1 MDYTQL
7 LHELQQASLFDLYRL
22 KSGINKM
29 LDQPDRITAIKR
41 QLRIGQEITYFEE
54 KENRLIPAIIEDI
67 QRTRLSVRNKE
78 DGKRWT
84 IPFYMVNIDNVD
96 TDIHSQHGKV
106 DRNQLKV
113 GDTVGFHDRQQQE
126 LYGQVVRLNQ
136 KTVTIHTSTGAKWRV
151 AYSFLFKVMD
161 GEGGQ
166 VKDGG
171 LIEGVVVEN
180 EEPERSVNLESIP
193 VQDHAHDI
201 PKTQSPSKESTTSL
215 GNTPSPSQ
223 KVGRNALCPCGSGR
237 KYKRCCLKSQ

>member
-41 QLRIGQEITYFEE
+41 QLRMGQEISYFEE
-54 KENRLIPAIIEDI
+54 RENRLVPAIIEDI

-78 DGKRWT
+78 DGKHWT

-113 GDTVGFHDRQQQE
+113 GDTVGFYDRQQQE
-126 LYGQVVRLNQ
+126 LYGKIIRLNQ
-136 KTVTIHTSTGAKWRV
+136 KTVTIHTNTGAKWRV

-166 VKDGG
+166 VSEAG
-171 LIEGVVVEN
+171 LIEGVVVESK
-180 EEPERSVNLESIP
+180 EFERSLNQESSSEPDP
-193 VQDHAHDI
+193 VHGVSKFQTSA
-201 PKTQSPSKESTTSL
+201 KTSGTASDTGS
-215 GNTPSPSQ
+215 
-223 KVGRNALCPCGSGR
+223 KVGRNAPCPCGSGR
-237 KYKRCCLKSQ
+237 KFKRCCLN